1 MNTITVYEHPNFQGL
16 SRTFTTDVPRLSEHS
31 FEDCISSAKVVGQP
45 WLMYEHPNYQGWCT
59 PLEEG
64 EHSQTQMNDMGSSL
78 ILITEDLSNPMIT
91 VYEHPDYSG
100 KAMVLTQEANLT
112 LGDMNDKIS
121 SHKVQSGAWLL
132 YEHPNRG
139 GWSIRAR
146 AGEWLPNYWS
156 NGFNDKVSHVY
167 PLRPG
172 KASATAKILWDKK
185 KIESERNIQ
194 IDQYF
199 YTNNTDIEQGF
210 TATSTK
216 EFEKHVSHSF
226 EFGNE
231 TSVKVGTSFTLKG
244 VVNIEAEASNTFTVK
259 KGESESFTTRK
270 KTELSMPVK
279 APPRTKVTVNFMCKE
294 VTISVPVEL
303 KVAQGT
309 KTVTESGTYRCES
322 GTDTYIDVQSQAIG
336 RH

>member
-1 MNTITVYEHPNFQGL
+1 MNTITLYEHPNFQGL
-16 SRTFTTDVPRLSEHS
+16 HKTFTANVPFLGNES

-45 WLMYEHPNYQGWCT
+45 WLMYEHPDYKGWCT

-64 EHSQTQMNDMGSSL
+64 EHSQTHMNDKGSSL
-78 ILITEDLSNPMIT
+78 MLITEDLSNPKIT
-91 VYEHPDYSG
+91 VYEHNHYYG
-100 KAMVLTQEANLT
+100 QAMVLTQETNLT
-112 LGDMNDKIS
+112 FGTMNDKIS

-139 GWSIRAR
+139 GWSILAK
-146 AGEWLPNYWS
+146 AGENLPNYWN
-156 NGFNDKVSHVY
+156 NGFSDKISHVY

-172 KASATAKILWDKK
+172 KCSVTAKILWDKK
-185 KIESERNIQ
+185 QTESQRNIQ

-199 YTNNTDIEQGF
+199 YTNNTDVEQGF

-226 EFGNE
+226 EFSNE
-231 TSVKVGTSFTLKG
+231 TSIKVGTSFTLKG
-244 VVNIEAEASNTFTVK
+244 VVNIQAEASNTFTVK

-270 KTELSMPVK
+270 KAELSIPVK

-294 VTISVPVEL
+294 VTVSVPVEL
-303 KVAQGT
+303 TIVQGN
-309 KTVTESGTYRCES
+309 KTVTERGTYRCET
-322 GTDTYIDVQSQAIG
+322 GTDTYMDVQAQAI
-336 RH
+336 RTC